1 MSKAILIIDLI
12 NDIVH
17 PDGKIPSCARLA
29 SEMKTITNTNHALN
43 YARKNNWL
51 VVHIKVGFDTNYSA
65 QPKSSPIFGRAD
77 QDQALQLGSFGTEFH
92 SDVDVRENESII
104 VKPRI
109 SAFYNTSL
117 EATLRANHVK
127 QLYLAGVSTEWAIQ
141 STAREGHDRDYKIT
155 ILEDC
160 CAASSKEAHSTSLAM
175 LSRIADIV
183 TASNLSTEEL

>member
-1 MSKAILIIDLI
+1 M
-12 NDIVH
+12 N
-17 PDGKIPSCARLA
+17 R
-29 SEMKTITNTNHALN
+29 
-43 YARKNNWL
+43 
-51 VVHIKVGFDTNYSA
+51 
-65 QPKSSPIFGRAD
+65 
-77 QDQALQLGSFGTEFH
+77 
-92 SDVDVRENESII
+92 II